1 MADKAVKKENEN
13 SIFQICRDIG
23 SIIEKHGQTE
33 YVAACLTIYGGMGYG
48 AVDLSI
54 EDLIESVREAY
65 EVGKKNKGF

>member
-1 MADKAVKKENEN
+1 MAIKSVEKEKENSLFE
-13 SIFQICRDIG
+13 ICKDIG
-23 SIIEKHGQTE
+23 YIIEKHGQTE
-33 YVAACLTIYGGMGYG
+33 YVAACLTVYGGMGYG

>member
-1 MADKAVKKENEN
+1 MVSKSVGKENQN
-13 SIFQICRDIG
+13 SLYEICNDIG
-23 SIIEKHGQTE
+23 KVIEKHGQTE
-33 YVAACLTIYGGMGYG
+33 YVAACLTVYGGMGYG